1 MIVGPLPVRTRRGDV
16 GRWSANWAPANRALV
31 SDLVAPVGLVALVAL
46 WPWWLSTFVNICQL
60 VSPLSLDG
68 GEGSLVWGP
77 TCQGVL
83 GLGFSF

>member
-31 SDLVAPVGLVALVAL
+31 SDLVAPVGLVALVAPVAL
-46 WPWWLSTFVNICQL
+46 VAVNFCQL

-68 GEGSLVWGP
+68 GEGSRVWGP